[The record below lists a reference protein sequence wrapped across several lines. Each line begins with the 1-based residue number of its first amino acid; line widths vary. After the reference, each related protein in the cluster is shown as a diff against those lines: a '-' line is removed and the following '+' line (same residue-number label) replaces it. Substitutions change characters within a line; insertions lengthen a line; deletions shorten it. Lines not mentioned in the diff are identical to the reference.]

1 MPCPVPL
8 SQIAVL
14 KVDNETMHRRFVSL
28 GTEEERIYVLE
39 MEQCVTVMEQEV
51 NTARSL
57 IMIPSHTFA
66 CTFLRRIAWRGHTSS
81 GPLVSGVRNH
91 LLRIR
96 AIVAKAF

>member
-1 MPCPVPL
+1 MLISLSLSLSSSFLWSVMIDCMPCPAPL

-39 MEQCVTVMEQEV
+39 MEQSVTVMEQEV

-66 CTFLRRIAWRGHTSS
+66 CTFLR
-81 GPLVSGVRNH
+81 PNH
-91 LLRIR
+91 MKR
-96 AIVAKAF
+96 